1 MKLRPAFFL
10 LCALAAFGGTAGA
23 LRAETPT
30 ESKVRLMS
38 EALAARDKGD
48 YPAARLK
55 LEALLVLA
63 PNDAGVHRLMADLET
78 RQAAEES
85 ARAAQLQA
93 AATAPPPPE
102 VSPEPPRPAVQVVQ
116 SGVPSGATALTSVPT
131 ESANATLM
139 TVPVITEGRPSPAA
153 PSNLPEGYAAALARV
168 EAAGVTFAHSEGP
181 IRLEKLMIYVQ
192 AQRDLARLYARDGN
206 YPLAMSTL
214 DAAIASLKTSVNDLR
229 SEREEYERQDQLQ
242 KEGVRLRH
250 HH

>member
-10 LCALAAFGGTAGA
+10 LCALVAFGGTAGP
-23 LRAETPT
+23 LLAESLT

-38 EALAARDKGD
+38 EALAARDKHD

-63 PNDAGVHRLMADLET
+63 PNDPGVHRLMADLDT
-78 RQAAEES
+78 RQAAEEA
-85 ARAAQLQA
+85 ARAAELQA
-93 AATAPPPPE
+93 AATPPPDVVPE
-102 VSPEPPRPAVQVVQ
+102 AARPAAQTAQ
-116 SGVPSGATALTSVPT
+116 SASASAVTPATSVPI

-139 TVPVITEGRPSPAA
+139 TVPVITEGKPASA
-153 PSNLPEGYAAALARV
+153 PPSNLPEGYAAALARV
-168 EAAGVTFAHSEGP
+168 EATGVAFAHSDGP
-181 IRLEKLMIYVQ
+181 IRLEKLMAYVQ

-214 DAAIASLKTSVNDLR
+214 DAAIASLKTSVSDLR
-229 SEREEYERQDQLQ
+229 DEREEYARQDDLQ

-250 HH
+250 RH